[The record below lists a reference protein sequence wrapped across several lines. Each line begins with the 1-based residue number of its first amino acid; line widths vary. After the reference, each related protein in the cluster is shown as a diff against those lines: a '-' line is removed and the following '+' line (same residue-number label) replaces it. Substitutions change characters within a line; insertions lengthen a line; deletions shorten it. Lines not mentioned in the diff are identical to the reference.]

1 MLQALWSASSG
12 MLTQQIS
19 MDNVAN
25 NVANVNTTGYK
36 KNRTE
41 FQDLLYSQVR
51 EPGTELRNGQVI
63 GNGLQV
69 GSGVRP
75 AATLMMF
82 DQGVL
87 QQTDNPT
94 DFAISGNGF
103 FEVIMPDGSRA
114 YTRDGEFKIDGDG
127 YLVTSQ
133 GYIINM
139 EAEDGGLMT
148 FTEGTGQVNIGSN
161 GAIYQDREL
170 FQLEAYTFTGDGALE
185 KLESGLMRPTDE
197 SGEAVLLSEIEFEDV
212 EELTDE
218 EGNPIA
224 SAEKEVYQTYYQ
236 VILPDGETTYTAQ
249 NSFKIDEEGRLV
261 TIDGGYPLEPE
272 VFIDLEAGELP
283 LQAGDVVSADSEGMV
298 RIPTEM
304 GRLNIVQFAN
314 PAGLEKTGSNLY
326 IQTDN
331 SGAAQQAADFK
342 VSQGSL
348 EMSNV
353 QVAEEMVNM
362 MMAQRAYEMSS
373 RSIKTADE
381 MLGMANTLFRR

>member
-12 MLTQQIS
+12 MLAQQTS

-25 NVANVNTTGYK
+25 NIANVNTTGYK

-63 GNGLQV
+63 ENGLQI
-69 GSGVRP
+69 GSGVRS
-75 AATLMMF
+75 AATLVMF

-103 FEVIMPDGSRA
+103 FEIIMPDGSRA
-114 YTRDGEFKIDGDG
+114 YTRDGSFKIDADG
-127 YLVTSQ
+127 YLVTSE
-133 GYIINM
+133 GYIVNM

-148 FTEGTGQVNIGSN
+148 FTEGAGKINIGSN

-170 FQLEAYTFTGDGALE
+170 FQLEAYTFTDSGELE
-185 KLESGLMRPTDE
+185 KLESGLLRPTDD
-197 SGEAVLLSEIEFEDV
+197 SGEAVLLSEMELEDE

-218 EGNPIA
+218 DGNPLP
-224 SAEKEVYQTYYQ
+224 SAEKKVYQTYYQ
-236 VILPDGETTYTAQ
+236 VMLPDGESAYTAQ
-249 NSFKIDEEGRLV
+249 NAFRIDEEGRLV
-261 TIDGGYPLEPE
+261 TVDGGYPLEPE
-272 VFIDLEAGELP
+272 VYVDLEAGEFS
-283 LQAGDVVSADSEGMV
+283 LQAGDVVAADSEGMV
-298 RIPTEM
+298 MIPNEV
-304 GRLNIVQFAN
+304 GRLSIVQFAN

-331 SGAAQQAADFK
+331 SSAAQQAADFK
-342 VSQGSL
+342 LAQGSL

-353 QVAEEMVNM
+353 QVAEEMINM

>member
-12 MLTQQIS
+12 MLAQQIS

-170 FQLEAYTFTGDGALE
+170 FQLEAYTFTGNGALE

-236 VILPDGETTYTAQ
+236 VILPDGETAYTAQ

>member
-1 MLQALWSASSG
+1 LLQALWSASSG
-12 MLTQQIS
+12 MLAQQIS

-197 SGEAVLLSEIEFEDV
+197 SGEAVLLSEIEFEDE

-236 VILPDGETTYTAQ
+236 VILPDGETAYTAQ

>member
-12 MLTQQIS
+12 MLAQQIS

-197 SGEAVLLSEIEFEDV
+197 SGEAVLLSEIEFEDE

-236 VILPDGETTYTAQ
+236 VILPDGETAYTAQ